1 MHLPALLVKAQ
12 CLVVAVAV
20 SQRSAQ
26 CPSVMCLSVMSHVRG
41 LYTSH
46 YACNSFA
53 SCQLLD
59 IQQAGAAID
68 KSLRVCRCAT
78 RCVLLCRT
86 TAAKQG
92 CVSAGGSAAA
102 AAAAAAAGRNSAAA
116 AAAAG
121 KVSSMA
127 SMPLN
132 TRQCALIYFCCLR
145 SHSSCNPEVKYVTS
159 VSTAFECILCCCS

>member
-1 MHLPALLVKAQ
+1 MAVTISMM
-12 CLVVAVAV
+12 VVAVAV

-59 IQQAGAAID
+59 IQRAGAAID

-78 RCVLLCRT
+78 RCFLLCPGT
-86 TAAKQG
+86 GAKQG
-92 CVSAGGSAAA
+92 CLSAGGSAAA

-121 KVSSMA
+121 KLASLA

-132 TRQCALIYFCCLR
+132 TRQCALMYFCCLH

-159 VSTAFECILCCCS
+159 VSAAFECILCCCSCC